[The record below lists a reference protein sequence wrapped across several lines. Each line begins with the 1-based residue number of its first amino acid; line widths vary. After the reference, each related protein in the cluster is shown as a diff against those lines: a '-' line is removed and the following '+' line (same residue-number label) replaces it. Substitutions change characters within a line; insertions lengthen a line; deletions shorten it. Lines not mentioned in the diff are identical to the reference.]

1 MGKNEPNFGQTDNA
15 MISLVIPT
23 YREVDAIQP
32 ALRRAAAA
40 LAPTG
45 EEFELIVV
53 DDFRGDDTAERAEA
67 LAGELPVRVLRRSG
81 RQGLA
86 TAVVDGWRAAR
97 GGVWGVMD
105 ADLQHPPEV
114 LAELVEALRRPG
126 IDLAVASRYV
136 AGGRSRKWPWRRQ
149 VISWLTTHLA
159 ASALP
164 WTLGAIHDPM
174 SGMFLVR
181 AEVLRGIEL
190 QPLGYKILLEV
201 LARGRWRAF
210 TEVPYRFRPRAQGE
224 SKLGTRQS
232 IEYVLHLARLAR
244 VTGQMRTWMR
254 YATVGLSGAL
264 LDVGLF
270 RLLVLNAGWAPLAAL
285 PVAIEI
291 ALLSNFIW
299 NQELTFRRSPPL
311 RLPAAAA
318 PGEAR
323 PSALRSLARYQK
335 ACLAG
340 AGLNALTTLGA
351 LAHGAAPMVAAAA
364 GVLAGGV
371 WNLIFN
377 VPRIWQAWAV
387 DGHSSPAEAE
397 PTKDGRLQPS
407 AAGTAAGPAVKK
419 V

>member
-1 MGKNEPNFGQTDNA
+1 

-23 YREVDAIQP
+23 YREAGAIEP

-40 LAPTG
+40 LAFTG

-53 DDFRGDDTAERAEA
+53 DDFGGDDTAERAQA

-81 RQGLA
+81 REGLA
-86 TAVVDGWRAAR
+86 TAVADGWRAAR
-97 GGVWGVMD
+97 GDVLGVMD

-114 LAELVEALRRPG
+114 LARLVEALRRPG

-136 AGGRSRKWPWRRQ
+136 AGGRSRKWPWRRRA
-149 VISWLTTHLA
+149 ISWLTTHLA

-190 QPLGYKILLEV
+190 RPLGYKILLEV

-210 TEVPYRFRPRAQGE
+210 TEVPYRFRPRTEGE
-224 SKLGTRQS
+224 SKLGIRQS
-232 IEYVLHLARLAR
+232 IEYVLHLARLAQA
-244 VTGQMRTWMR
+244 TGQMRTWIR

-264 LDVGLF
+264 LDIGAF
-270 RLLVLNAGWAPLAAL
+270 HLLVRNAGWMAFLAL

-291 ALLSNFIW
+291 ALLSNFVW
-299 NQELTFRRSPPL
+299 NQELTFRL
-311 RLPAAAA
+311 A
-318 PGEAR
+318 AR
-323 PSALRSLARYQK
+323 PPASTERLDLRPSPLRSLLRYQE
-335 ACLAG
+335 ACLPG
-340 AGLNALTTLGA
+340 AALNAAITLGV
-351 LAHGAAPMVAAAA
+351 LARGASPIVAAAA
-364 GVLAGGV
+364 GVVAGGF

-377 VPRIWQAWAV
+377 VPTIWHAWAASV
-387 DGHSSPAEAE
+387 PETFAGAEA
-397 PTKDGRLQPS
+397 GRLQPS
-407 AAGTAAGPAVKK
+407 GASTAGKK
-419 V
+419 LSL

>member
-1 MGKNEPNFGQTDNA
+1 
-15 MISLVIPT
+15 MISVVIPT
-23 YREVDAIQP
+23 YREADAIQP

-40 LAPTG
+40 LASTG
-45 EEFELIVV
+45 EAFELIVV
-53 DDFRGDDTAERAEA
+53 DDFGGDDTADRAEA

-86 TAVVDGWRAAR
+86 TAVVEGWRAAR
-97 GGVWGVMD
+97 GDVWGVMD

-114 LAELVEALRRPG
+114 LADLVKALGRPG
-126 IDLAVASRYV
+126 VDLVIASRYI
-136 AGGRSRKWPWRRQ
+136 AGGRSHKWPWRRR

-174 SGMFLVR
+174 SGMFLVQ

-190 QPLGYKILLEV
+190 RPLGYKILLEV

-210 TEVPYRFRPRAQGE
+210 LEVPYRFRPRTQGE

-244 VTGQMRTWMR
+244 VTGQMRTWIR
-254 YATVGLSGAL
+254 YATVGFSGAL
-264 LDVGLF
+264 LDVALF
-270 RLLVLNAGWAPLAAL
+270 HLLVRNAGWAPLAAV

-291 ALLSNFIW
+291 ALLSNFVW
-299 NQELTFRRSPPL
+299 NQELTFRHSAAL
-311 RLPAAAA
+311 RPAAATSDF
-318 PGEAR
+318 EAR
-323 PSALRSLARYQK
+323 PAPLRSLSRYQR
-335 ACLAG
+335 ACLPG
-340 AGLNALTTLGA
+340 AGLNAIATLVVLARGA
-351 LAHGAAPMVAAAA
+351 PPIAAATV
-364 GVLAGGV
+364 GVFAGGV

-377 VPRIWQAWAV
+377 VPRIWQAWAATA
-387 DGHSSPAEAE
+387 HPMPIEIEA
-397 PTKDGRLQPS
+397 GQLQIS
-407 AAGTAAGPAVKK
+407 GVGTRVKK

>member
-1 MGKNEPNFGQTDNA
+1 

-23 YREVDAIQP
+23 YREADGIQP

-40 LAPTG
+40 LSSTG

-53 DDFRGDDTAERAEA
+53 DDFGGDGTAERAED
-67 LAGELPVRVLRRSG
+67 LAGELPVRVMRRSG

-97 GGVWGVMD
+97 GDVWGVMD

-114 LAELVEALRRPG
+114 LAELAEALRRPG

-136 AGGRSRKWPWRRQ
+136 TGGRSRKWPWRRR

-164 WTLGAIHDPM
+164 WTLGAVYDPM

-190 QPLGYKILLEV
+190 RPLGYKILLEV

-210 TEVPYRFRPRAQGE
+210 TEVPFRFSPRTEGE

-244 VTGQMRTWMR
+244 VTGQMRTWIR

-264 LDVGLF
+264 LDIGF
-270 RLLVLNAGWAPLAAL
+270 FHLLVQNAGWALLAAL

-291 ALLSNFIW
+291 ALLNNFVW
-299 NQELTFRRSPPL
+299 NQELTFRR
-311 RLPAAAA
+311 
-318 PGEAR
+318 G
-323 PSALRSLARYQK
+323 SALRPPHSIESPKAHPDPLRTFVCYQR
-335 ACLAG
+335 ACLPG
-340 AGLNALTTLGA
+340 AGLNALATLGA
-351 LAHGAAPMVAAAA
+351 LAHGASPIMAAAV

-377 VPRIWQAWAV
+377 VPRIWQAWGASAPA
-387 DGHSSPAEAE
+387 SSTGAEA
-397 PTKDGRLQPS
+397 GRLQPS
-407 AAGTAAGPAVKK
+407 GAGTAARK

>member
-1 MGKNEPNFGQTDNA
+1 

-23 YREVDAIQP
+23 YREAGAIEP

-40 LAPTG
+40 LASTG

-53 DDFRGDDTAERAEA
+53 DDFGGDDTADRAEA

-81 RQGLA
+81 RRGLA
-86 TAVVDGWRAAR
+86 TAVADGWRAAR
-97 GGVWGVMD
+97 GDVLGVMD

-114 LAELVEALRRPG
+114 LAQLFEALHRPG
-126 IDLAVASRYV
+126 IDLAIASRYIT
-136 AGGRSRKWPWRRQ
+136 GGRSRKWPWRRR

-190 QPLGYKILLEV
+190 RPLGYKILLEV

-210 TEVPYRFRPRAQGE
+210 TEVPYRFRPRTEGE
-224 SKLGTRQS
+224 SKLGVRQS
-232 IEYVLHLARLAR
+232 IEYVLHLARLAQA
-244 VTGQMRTWMR
+244 TGQMRTWIR

-264 LDVGLF
+264 LDIGF
-270 RLLVLNAGWAPLAAL
+270 FHLLVRNAGWMPFAAL

-291 ALLSNFIW
+291 ALLSNFVW
-299 NQELTFRRSPPL
+299 NQELTFRL
-311 RLPAAAA
+311 A
-318 PGEAR
+318 AR
-323 PSALRSLARYQK
+323 PPASTDPDLRPGALRSLLGYQK
-335 ACLAG
+335 ACLPG
-340 AGLNALTTLGA
+340 AALNAVTTLGV
-351 LAHGAAPMVAAAA
+351 LARGASPAVAAAA
-364 GVLAGGV
+364 GVLAGGF

-377 VPRIWQAWAV
+377 VPRIWQAWAASAPETFA
-387 DGHSSPAEAE
+387 GAEA
-397 PTKDGRLQPS
+397 GRLQATEAS
-407 AAGTAAGPAVKK
+407 AVAKK
-419 V
+419 VSL